1 MNTLF
6 DLCTPREDVLGGN
19 IKESDF
25 AADLAQ
31 VLNEKAP
38 IEYRDPAIFF
48 ANTHPTQG
56 LRHLLHN
63 ICLRLSGKGGEA
75 AAIFRLDTQ
84 YGGGKTH
91 SLIALTHVARGMKGV
106 AKIEEFVDPKL
117 VPKKRVRIAA
127 FDGENA
133 DPTNGRPLGQGLKA
147 FTPWGE
153 LAFALNGVEGYEMVR
168 ACSTRMIHR

>member
-56 LRHLLHN
+56 LRHL
-63 ICLRLSGKGGEA
+63 CLLYTSPSPRDGLLS
-75 AAIFRLDTQ
+75 
-84 YGGGKTH
+84 
-91 SLIALTHVARGMKGV
+91 
-106 AKIEEFVDPKL
+106 
-117 VPKKRVRIAA
+117 
-127 FDGENA
+127 
-133 DPTNGRPLGQGLKA
+133 
-147 FTPWGE
+147 
-153 LAFALNGVEGYEMVR
+153 
-168 ACSTRMIHR
+168 RMPSSA